1 MQIDLCQQKL
11 YVVIFG
17 LGGGGSGEGG
27 GGGGGGWLSFLHITV
42 GPLSGRKYPDNCKR
56 VMEL

>member
-17 LGGGGSGEGG
+17 LGGGGSGE
-27 GGGGGGWLSFLHITV
+27 GGGGGWLSFLHITV

>member
-1 MQIDLCQQKL
+1 MLL
-11 YVVIFG
+11 Y
-17 LGGGGSGEGG
+17 SAWGEGAVEKV
-27 GGGGGGWLSFLHITV
+27 GGGGWLSFLHITV